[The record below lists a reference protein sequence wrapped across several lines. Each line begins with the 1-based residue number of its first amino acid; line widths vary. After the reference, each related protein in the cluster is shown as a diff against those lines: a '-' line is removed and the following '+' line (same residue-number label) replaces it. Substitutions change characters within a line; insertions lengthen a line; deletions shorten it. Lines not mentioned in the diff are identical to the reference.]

1 MRVALDV
8 TPLLGAGSG
17 VAQTVSQLLA
27 ALPGAAPE
35 VEIVPYVLSGRAR
48 AGSATLAGL
57 PPGTRALPLPAGAV
71 VRAWG
76 RLDRPRG
83 DRWLGDADVVH
94 GANFVVPPMS
104 RRPTTLTVHDCWC
117 ARHPEACAPA
127 VRAATAAVQR
137 AVDRGAWVHAS
148 TDHVAREV
156 RDVYG
161 AERLVVVPFGVP
173 PVAEVPPSPPGP
185 PTIVS
190 LATLDPRKGL
200 DGLVRAFGALVASG
214 APGVPD
220 DLRLVLAGADD
231 AGRPAVDEAVAG
243 LDPAVAAR
251 VDLPGAVSDARRAAL
266 LRGAAVL
273 AYPSLD
279 EGFGFPLLEAMS
291 VGTPVV
297 ASSAGAIPEV
307 AGDAAE
313 LVAPGDDAA
322 LAAAL
327 ARVLGDDAHRSTL
340 VAAGRAR
347 AASYSWAHHAAGMA
361 ALWREA
367 VAA

>member
-8 TPLLGAGSG
+8 TPLLGIRSG

-27 ALPGAAPE
+27 ALPGAAPDVE
-35 VEIVPYVLSGRAR
+35 VAPYVLSGRAR
-48 AGSATLAGL
+48 AGSALLAGL
-57 PPGTRALPLPAGAV
+57 PPGTRALPLPARGV
-71 VRAWG
+71 VRAWA
-76 RLDRPRG
+76 RLDHPRG
-83 DRWLGDADVVH
+83 DRWLGDTDVVH
-94 GANFVVPPMS
+94 GANFVVPPMA
-104 RRPTTLTVHDCWC
+104 RRPTTITVHDCWC
-117 ARHPEACAPA
+117 ARHPEACSPE
-127 VRAATAAVQR
+127 VRAATASVQR

-173 PVAEVPPSPPGP
+173 AVAEVPPSPGP
-185 PTIVS
+185 PAVVS

-200 DGLVRAFGALVASG
+200 DGLVRAFGSVVAGG

-220 DLRLVLAGADD
+220 DLRLVLAGADG
-231 AGRPAVDEAVAG
+231 AGRAAVERAVAG

-251 VDLPGAVSDARRAAL
+251 VELPGAVSDQRRAAL

-279 EGFGFPLLEAMS
+279 EGFGFPMLEAMS

-297 ASSAGAIPEV
+297 ASTAGAIPEV

-313 LVAPGDDAA
+313 LVAPGDDDA

-327 ARVLGDDAHRSTL
+327 ARVLGDDDRRSSL

-347 AASYSWAHHAAGMA
+347 AASYSWEHHAAGMA
-361 ALWREA
+361 ELWRAA